1 MRDNRAPV
9 RAIERILEQLNR
21 AWEGDAWHG
30 PALRTLLDG
39 IGEEQSRAR
48 PLAGAHSILEIVV
61 HCGVWMDVVS
71 HRLAGNPRELT
82 SDEDWPSVASR
93 SFAAAVEELT
103 NAESRLC
110 DAVARLQTRDL
121 DNPVAGRQDT
131 VYTTVHG
138 VIQHNLYHAGQIAL
152 LRKAL

>member
-1 MRDNRAPV
+1 M

-21 AWEGDAWHG
+21 AWEGEAWHG

-39 IGEEQSRAR
+39 IGEEHARAH
-48 PLAGAHSILEIVV
+48 PIKGAHSILEIVV
-61 HCGVWMDVVS
+61 HCGIWMDVVS

-82 SDEDWPSVASR
+82 TEEDWREVASIR
-93 SFAAAVEELT
+93 FPAAVEELT

-110 DAVARLQTRDL
+110 DAVARLQTGDL
-121 DNPVAGRQDT
+121 DSVVAGRTDS

-138 VIQHNLYHAGQIAL
+138 VIQHNVYHAGQIAL
-152 LRKAL
+152 LRKVL

>member
-1 MRDNRAPV
+1 M

-21 AWEGDAWHG
+21 AWEGEAWHG

-39 IGEEQSRAR
+39 ISEEQSRAH
-48 PLAGAHSILEIVV
+48 PISGVHSVLEIVV
-61 HCGVWMDVVS
+61 HCGTWMDVVS

-82 SDEDWPSVASR
+82 TEEDWREVASMR
-93 SFAAAVEELT
+93 FAAAVEELT

-121 DNPVAGRQDT
+121 DSLVAGRTDS

-138 VIQHNLYHAGQIAL
+138 AIQHNIYHAGQIAL
-152 LRKAL
+152 LRKVL